1 MYNSENEKTEPLLW
15 VDVEFNDYE
24 RFNEAAKDWHIDFH
38 QLDGDTFH
46 SRIQQIILHEI
57 QIGHTKLDSYLDQKG
72 VSPKDMWSFVI
83 LGKESS
89 MFNFNHQMTQ
99 STSTMLIYSPGHIIN
114 AVSTSGFEVYVLS
127 VERTHLHKI
136 AASLGLTEIE
146 EKLNKIDRVEL
157 DEDQANRLR
166 EQLQNILIAVSRTED
181 KVNTVQEREIFLK
194 LLPTQFFKALH
205 KHMDCAPV
213 KVFKSKHMSYME
225 ARAYIHTNLHQPITI
240 DEIAKKFEITERTLR
255 NHFQEELGIS
265 PKQYLNTIRL
275 QRVRNE
281 LKNKKKKVNIE
292 VVARKYGFHH
302 MGQFSKRYKD
312 FFGELPSE
320 TLRQI

>member
-1 MYNSENEKTEPLLW
+1 MHNLENEKTESRQW

-24 RFNEAAKDWHIDFH
+24 KFNEAVKDWYIDFH
-38 QLDGDTFH
+38 QLDGTAFH
-46 SRIQQIILHEI
+46 SRIQQIILPKI
-57 QIGHTKLDSYLDQKG
+57 QIGHTRLESHLDQKG

-114 AVSTSGFEVYVLS
+114 AVSTSGFEIYVLS
-127 VERTHLHKI
+127 VEPTHLHKI

-157 DEDQANRLR
+157 DEEQANSLR
-166 EQLQNILIAVSRTED
+166 EQLQNILTSVSRMEE
-181 KVNTVQEREIFLK
+181 KVSTAQEREIFLK

-205 KHMDCAPV
+205 RHMDCAPL
-213 KVFKSKHMSYME
+213 KVFKSKHLSYME
-225 ARAYIHTNLHQPITI
+225 ARAYMHTNLHQPITI
-240 DEIAKKFEITERTLR
+240 DEIAKKFDITERTLR

-292 VVARKYGFHH
+292 AVVRKYGFHH

-320 TLRQI
+320 TLSQS